1 MKLVRYIVFGCC
13 LIVSVNAQAQKGS
26 AKFGMLYKPIIPNR
40 LIGYYEQDFN
50 KDPFQSTVKQKFGH
64 SLGMQIRIGLTNVI
78 SLETGLSFTQ
88 RNYQLNYSHA
98 DSGYAA
104 KGQVRIVSYEIPVSG
119 LVYIRLGDDLYMS
132 AALGSALTFFPS
144 DVRTFEPITSNERF
158 QQEGAYYSKVQ
169 GAMLANLGFEYRS
182 KKSGTFYLGASYHLP
197 FKPIM
202 AFAMSYE
209 YGNSNLVSY
218 GNISGSYLTADIRYY
233 FNEKKDTDKK
243 KK

>member
-1 MKLVRYIVFGCC
+1 MKPLALIFFVFTLC
-13 LIVSVNAQAQKGS
+13 LSFSAQGQKGS

-40 LIGYYEQDFN
+40 LIGYYDQDFN
-50 KDPFQSTVKQKFGH
+50 KDAFQSTVKQKFGH
-64 SLGMQIRIGLTNVI
+64 SLGMQIRIGLSNVI
-78 SLETGLSFTQ
+78 SIETGLSFTQ
-88 RNYQLNYSHA
+88 RNYHLNYA
-98 DSGYAA
+98 QIDSGYAA
-104 KGQVRIVSYEIPVSG
+104 MGDVRVVSYEIPVSG

-132 AALGSALTFFPS
+132 TSLGAALTFFPS
-144 DVRTFEPITSNERF
+144 DVRTVEPITSNQRF

-209 YGNSNLVSY
+209 YNNGNLVSF

-233 FNEKKDTDKK
+233 FNEKKDTDTKK
-243 KK
+243 